1 MAFNKMFVM
10 LPVMLAA
17 RKIDGENPDTVF
29 MLRCAYGA
37 VQSIIV
43 LLVAYIYIS
52 SRSVSSGKDKDR
64 LIYVPPAPVPF
75 EDPNTKKKYTE
86 KKLGAHVASQATS
99 LLGSTLFG
107 ICMTVGLHY
116 YKGMIVGLAIQ
127 SSPYPPLTSQSPC
140 LPST

>member
-64 LIYVPPAPVPF
+64 LIYVPPAPVVSVG
-75 EDPNTKKKYTE
+75 
-86 KKLGAHVASQATS
+86 KLGHPQSFQYVYYLFFEQMRPAYSPAQLN
-99 LLGSTLFG
+99 LLLLIIHIFIFTAL
-107 ICMTVGLHY
+107 
-116 YKGMIVGLAIQ
+116 
-127 SSPYPPLTSQSPC
+127 
-140 LPST
+140 

>member
-29 MLRCAYGA
+29 LLRCAYGA

-64 LIYVPPAPVPF
+64 LIYVPPPPVVSVGKAWPPAIISMCLLPF
-75 EDPNTKKKYTE
+75 
-86 KKLGAHVASQATS
+86 
-99 LLGSTLFG
+99 LLQMRPAYSPAQLACSHHST
-107 ICMTVGLHY
+107 
-116 YKGMIVGLAIQ
+116 
-127 SSPYPPLTSQSPC
+127 
-140 LPST
+140 